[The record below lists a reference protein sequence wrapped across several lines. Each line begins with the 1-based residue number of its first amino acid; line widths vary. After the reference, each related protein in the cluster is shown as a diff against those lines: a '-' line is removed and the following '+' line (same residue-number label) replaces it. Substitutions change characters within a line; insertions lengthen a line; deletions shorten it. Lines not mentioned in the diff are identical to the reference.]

1 MDEAPRAQ
9 LRWSFAPFDSMV
21 NQAQG
26 ALSNA
31 RGVAGSFLRLLR
43 RIPRW
48 AGVIWNLLLLCELA
62 LCAMG
67 SQFAIFYPNAFD
79 SALPFWFRVM
89 EYDLLTVVVP
99 AALVSILLDK
109 RGLWKHIP
117 VLRNCGQLQVCL
129 VGTGVIVMCFT
140 VTVCASLIALPKL

>member
-1 MDEAPRAQ
+1 
-9 LRWSFAPFDSMV
+9 
-21 NQAQG
+21 
-26 ALSNA
+26 
-31 RGVAGSFLRLLR
+31 
-43 RIPRW
+43 
-48 AGVIWNLLLLCELA
+48 
-62 LCAMG
+62 MG

-109 RGLWKHIP
+109 RGLWKRIP